1 MVTAVT
7 LDSGKVEYTDLPL
20 VLPRQFRLYRAAAS
34 MCRTNG
40 SGRVKSKRSSTML
53 PKLTSPENRNSWLIT
68 AGKSKKHKIFRP
80 DRG

>member
-40 SGRVKSKRSSTML
+40 SGRSEVQTVLNHAAQTDESREQEQL
-53 PKLTSPENRNSWLIT
+53 AYHGR
-68 AGKSKKHKIFRP
+68 KKQKAQNL
-80 DRG
+80 